1 MDETMKRKLE
11 DALDAS
17 DRARTKIEIA
27 ALQLAAAGLK
37 DSEAVAKLRTASTQL
52 REARQAMLAL
62 RTA

>member
-1 MDETMKRKLE
+1 MDETMKCKLE

-37 DSEAVAKLRTASTQL
+37 DSEAVAKLRTASTVI